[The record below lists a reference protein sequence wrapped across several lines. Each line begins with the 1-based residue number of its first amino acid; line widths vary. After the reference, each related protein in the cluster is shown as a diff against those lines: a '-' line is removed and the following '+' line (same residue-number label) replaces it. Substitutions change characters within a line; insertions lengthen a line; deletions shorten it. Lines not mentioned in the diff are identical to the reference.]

1 MKLNRFGVFLFIFR
15 FHHRFIIN
23 KYDYKV
29 TQEKEE
35 NKRKTNAYRGPAI
48 NRVSRSQVSK
58 SVHSTFYIYIY
69 IFASNFHAGSCHS
82 NNNINRWLT
91 HGATSDRH
99 DVIAASGA
107 IIGGFGLG
115 SAAMINALGLCITNL
130 HTKGSNKATTKTHT
144 YFWYVSSEQNRV
156 RYSIE
161 ITGIRYILI
170 W

>member
-1 MKLNRFGVFLFIFR
+1 MKLNKFGVFLFIFLL
-15 FHHRFIIN
+15 HHRFIIN

-82 NNNINRWLT
+82 NNNINR
-91 HGATSDRH
+91 
-99 DVIAASGA
+99 
-107 IIGGFGLG
+107 
-115 SAAMINALGLCITNL
+115 
-130 HTKGSNKATTKTHT
+130 
-144 YFWYVSSEQNRV
+144 
-156 RYSIE
+156 
-161 ITGIRYILI
+161 
-170 W
+170 